1 MGRLD
6 FIFKCDV
13 KLLEGFKEV
22 NDMIL
27 FLFKNYHSGHNVEGR
42 LYRHILRDTGVSGP
56 EPCSKVNN
64 TIK

>member
-1 MGRLD
+1 MGSLD

-22 NDMIL
+22 NYMIL

-42 LYRHILRDTGVSGP
+42 LYRHILEILGFQVQSP
-56 EPCSKVNN
+56 VVK
-64 TIK
+64 